1 MEICISFEKSAEESL
16 KIKTKH
22 GTKCRVPIKKKRND
36 IMEKTMY
43 GFHFFLNG
51 KDYFVE
57 TSHTRK
63 TQNLA
68 RKILPMIGA
77 SDTEG
82 NAKCLQNRMQKAKC
96 EIKKSMCADR
106 YYYEI
111 SGDGFGGYG
120 SWTDD
125 GETIILK
132 MEE

>member
-1 MEICISFEKSAEESL
+1 MK
-16 KIKTKH
+16 
-22 GTKCRVPIKKKRND
+22 
-36 IMEKTMY
+36 KTMN

-57 TSHTRK
+57 TIRTNK
-63 TQNLA
+63 TKNLA

-82 NAKCLQNRMQKAKC
+82 NINALLHRMQKATC
-96 EIKKSMCADR
+96 EIKKSMYADR